1 MSYWKTG
8 TIIQK
13 GKYVIE
19 KVLGAGGAG
28 ITYRA
33 KNTKN
38 NAIVAIKTLN
48 ATIQAQPNFKK
59 HQERFIQEAFRLAK
73 CSHPHVIRVDDV
85 CQEGELWCM
94 MMEYIDGGTLETVA
108 KKHGKLGETEAI
120 KYISDTA
127 SALSYIHERGIL
139 HRDVK
144 PANIMIRKET
154 NEAVLIDFGLARE
167 FVSGQTQIHTNSRT
181 EGFAPLEQYLRS
193 ARRGAYTDVYA
204 LAATLYYV
212 LTLQIPFPAQ
222 FRNQGIALI
231 YPQQHNPDVS
241 QRTCEAII
249 KGMELEAEARPQSVG
264 EWLKLLSDEITLNA
278 IEFESEVETEVD
290 SQTEP
295 DLPLLPL
302 PPLPKKRSKSNK
314 SSKNTKG
321 KPSQTAIPPQNSNY
335 DPFAPERFIGNS
347 LPPQQQK
354 VVATFFAEMSQTNLK
369 NIEEVATV
377 ITSPNTVIEPD
388 GIPLH
393 SAVGIDYRALEDL
406 LKAQKWAEADH
417 KTYELMLK
425 VVKKGSSGWID
436 RHTMAQFPCEDFST
450 IDQLW
455 VKYSQG
461 KFGFSVQKRIYHSL
475 GGKRN
480 YDKKIWDDM
489 GDKLG
494 WRAQGTWLFKDSLI
508 YDLSAPLGHLPSVAN
523 SGILERGIYTLMARA
538 MDCNI

>member
-1 MSYWKTG
+1 MSYWKAG

-38 NAIVAIKTLN
+38 NGTVAIKTLN

-94 MMEYIDGGTLETVA
+94 MMEYIDGGNLETVA
-108 KKHGKLGETEAI
+108 KKQGKLAEKEAI
-120 KYISDTA
+120 KYISDIA
-127 SALSYIHERGIL
+127 SALNYIHERGIL

-167 FVSGQTQIHTNSRT
+167 FVTDQTQIHTNSRT

-204 LAATLYYV
+204 LSATLYYV

-222 FRNQGIALI
+222 FRNQGMALI
-231 YPQQHNPDVS
+231 SPQQHNPDIS
-241 QRTCEAII
+241 YRTCEAII

-264 EWLKLLSDEITLNA
+264 EWLTLLSDEITLNA
-278 IEFESEVETEVD
+278 IEFESETE
-290 SQTEP
+290 TEP

-302 PPLPKKRSKSNK
+302 PPLPKKRSK
-314 SSKNTKG
+314 TKE
-321 KPSQTAIPPQNSNY
+321 KPSQTATIAPPTASSNY

-354 VVATFFAEMSQTNLK
+354 VVATFFAEISQNNLK
-369 NIEEVATV
+369 NIEEVKTV
-377 ITSPNTVIEPD
+377 ISSPNTVIEPD
-388 GIPLH
+388 HISLP
-393 SAVGIDYRALEDL
+393 SAVGMDYRALEEL
-406 LKAQKWAEADH
+406 LKAEKWAEADH
-417 KTYELMLK
+417 KTNELMLK

-436 RHTMAQFPCEDFST
+436 RNTMAQFPCEDFST

-461 KFGFSVQKRIYHSL
+461 KFGFSVQKRIYQSL

-480 YDKKIWDDM
+480 YDKKIWDNI

-494 WRAQGTWLFKDSLI
+494 WRSQGIWLFKDSLI
-508 YDLSAPLGHLPSVAN
+508 YDLSAPLGHLPSLAN